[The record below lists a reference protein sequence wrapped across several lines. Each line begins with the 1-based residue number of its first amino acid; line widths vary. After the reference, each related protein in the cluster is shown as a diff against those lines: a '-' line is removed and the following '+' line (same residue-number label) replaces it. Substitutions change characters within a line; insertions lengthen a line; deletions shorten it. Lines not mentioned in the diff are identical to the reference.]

1 MTHFPTLSYTSASEI
16 STLLYTC
23 SLKKVPLSGGASPY
37 RSLCGVPTAGRIKV
51 ENTGASYALSLS
63 FLDDANSW
71 EASWCLRQR
80 LGLTTLLTREVQR
93 SSANDS
99 LRVCESIRF
108 FRLKFL
114 VFFRGVKLETWAEK
128 NGCSRRLG
136 KWRRSEFSPFP
147 LGLKYRLISFCHDG
161 WILIKF
167 LFETRLIS
175 TRHAQGYARKFGA
188 PS

>member
-51 ENTGASYALSLS
+51 GNTGASYALSLS

-71 EASWCLRQR
+71 ETSWCLRQR
-80 LGLTTLLTREVQR
+80 LGLTTLLTRAKFNEVRQKMI
-93 SSANDS
+93 A
-99 LRVCESIRF
+99 CESILF

-114 VFFRGVKLETWAEK
+114 VFRGVKLKAWAEK
-128 NGCSRRLG
+128 TGCSCRLG

-147 LGLKYRLISFCHDG
+147 LGLKYRLISFCQDG

-175 TRHAQGYARKFGA
+175 TLHAQGYARKFGA